1 MAKKKRSQGK
11 RGKGDFFGFVRPL
24 FWFTLRLL
32 PFVIIILGCGGIFL
46 GVKDALYADPSLGIQ
61 KIEVTPAD
69 SLSSA
74 QRQTLES
81 MLRGRNIMTADLR
94 KVSRMLE
101 KDPGVHHAVVV
112 KHLPSQ
118 INVAVERR
126 HAVACIQFISQGP
139 CGMISEDGVVLDVV
153 PVKDVTSLII
163 ESFESGKR
171 EPQLGMKVEVR
182 GFTQAISFLRAYEN
196 MELSHF
202 EVLTRIGIDHLG
214 NVSIILGNGPQIRLG
229 RRPMDSLK
237 SLDKTIPLLK
247 SEERSK
253 IEYVDLQYDNVI
265 VKRKK

>member
-1 MAKKKRSQGK
+1 MAKKKRSQKGGK
-11 RGKGDFFGFVRPL
+11 IKLFSFIGPL
-24 FWFTLRLL
+24 FYITFKVL
-32 PFVIIILGCGGIFL
+32 PFVMITFVCGGIFMGL
-46 GVKDALYADPSLGIQ
+46 KDALYADTSLGIQ
-61 KIEVTPAD
+61 KIEVTPGD
-69 SLSSA
+69 SLSAS
-74 QRQTLES
+74 QRQALDT
-81 MLRGRNIMTADLR
+81 MLRGRNIMSSDLK

-101 KDPGVHHAVVV
+101 KDPGVHRGVVV

-118 INVAVERR
+118 INVTVERR
-126 HAVACIQFISQGP
+126 HAVACIQFISQGN
-139 CGMISEDGVVLDVV
+139 CGMVSEDGIILDVI
-153 PVKDVTSLII
+153 PAKNITSLTI

-171 EPQLGMKVEVR
+171 EPQLGMKVDVR
-182 GFTQAISFLRAYEN
+182 GFNQAISFLRAYEN

-237 SLDKTIPLLK
+237 SLEKTIPLLK